1 MELKH
6 VFKSFDGKAVLSD
19 VSLLFPE
26 GQISCL
32 FGPSGRGKTTIL
44 RRLEQPDSGT
54 VDGVGDRRVSV
65 IFQEDRL
72 LPFCTAEMN
81 VSVAA
86 PGVDARLW
94 LEKVGLADD
103 AGKYPTQ
110 LSGGMCRRVALA
122 RALAY
127 DGAVFLMDEPLSN
140 LDAKLRVS
148 LRSELKRLQ
157 KNLGITTLYVTHDQE
172 EALTM
177 SDTIVVMNRGDI
189 QQIGTP
195 TDIYNEPVN
204 AFVADFIG
212 ESNILPGIMRR
223 DRLVHF
229 CGHDFA
235 CVDEGF
241 GEDRPVDVVIRPEDL
256 KITPDSEAQLIGTV
270 ESIVFKGVHYEM
282 MVRTEHFTFTVH
294 STLCEPAGKT
304 VGLSVIPYDIH
315 IMHKSVPAAQKM
327 EAAN

>member
-44 RRLEQPDSGT
+44 RLLAGLEQPDSGT

-127 DGAVFLMDEPLSN
+127 DGAVFLMDDPFKG
-140 LDAKLRVS
+140 LDREMKLRMMELVRRS
-148 LRSELKRLQ
+148 LRGKTALF
-157 KNLGITTLYVTHDQE
+157 ITHDLE
-172 EALTM
+172 ERDFL
-177 SDTIVVMNRGDI
+177 GD
-189 QQIGTP
+189 
-195 TDIYNEPVN
+195 
-204 AFVADFIG
+204 
-212 ESNILPGIMRR
+212 
-223 DRLVHF
+223 
-229 CGHDFA
+229 
-235 CVDEGF
+235 
-241 GEDRPVDVVIRPEDL
+241 
-256 KITPDSEAQLIGTV
+256 
-270 ESIVFKGVHYEM
+270 
-282 MVRTEHFTFTVH
+282 
-294 STLCEPAGKT
+294 
-304 VGLSVIPYDIH
+304 SVIGF
-315 IMHKSVPAAQKM
+315 
-327 EAAN
+327 E